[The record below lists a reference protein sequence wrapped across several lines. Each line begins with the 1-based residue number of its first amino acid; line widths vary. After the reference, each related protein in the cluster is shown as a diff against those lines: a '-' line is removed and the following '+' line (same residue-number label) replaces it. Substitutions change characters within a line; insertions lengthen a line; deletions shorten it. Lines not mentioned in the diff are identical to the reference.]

1 MDTDRQIRLLNE
13 MQRLLEGQINLARQG
28 RLSEVEA
35 LGQKVNGIVEEIAQI
50 GTLASAEFEGQRKQ
64 IARLYRNLK
73 LTLTDQRDEVS
84 RELDRIR
91 RGRKTIGVYRS
102 SIQAG
107 RK

>member
-35 LGQKVNGIVEEIAQI
+35 LGQKVNGIVEEIAQR
-50 GTLASAEFEGQRKQ
+50 GTFESAEFEGQRKQ

-84 RELDRIR
+84 REMDRIR
-91 RGRKTIGVYRS
+91 KGRRTLGVYRD
-102 SIQAG
+102 SIQV
-107 RK
+107 

>member
-1 MDTDRQIRLLNE
+1 MGTDRQVWLLNE
-13 MQRLLEGQINLARQG
+13 IQKLLEGQIDLARQG

-35 LGQKVNGIVEEIAQI
+35 LGRKVNGIVEEIAQR
-50 GTLASAEFEGQRKQ
+50 GTLESEEFEGRRKQ
-64 IARLYRNLK
+64 IARLYQNLK

-102 SIQAG
+102 SIQAA

>member
-1 MDTDRQIRLLNE
+1 MDTDRQIWLLNE
-13 MQRLLEGQINLARQG
+13 MQKLLEGQIDFARQG

-35 LGQKVNGIVEEIAQI
+35 LGKKVNGILEEIAQR
-50 GTLASAEFEGQRKQ
+50 GTVESAEFEGRRKQ
-64 IARLYRNLK
+64 IARLYRDLR

-102 SIQAG
+102 SIQAV

>member
-1 MDTDRQIRLLNE
+1 MDTDRQTWLLNE
-13 MQRLLEGQINLARQG
+13 MQKLLEGQIDLARQG

-35 LGQKVNGIVEEIAQI
+35 LGEKVSGIVEEIAQKGI
-50 GTLASAEFEGQRKQ
+50 LESAEFEGQRKQ

-91 RGRKTIGVYRS
+91 RGRRTIGVYRS
-102 SIQAG
+102 SIQAA

>member
-1 MDTDRQIRLLNE
+1 MGTDRQIWLLNE
-13 MQRLLEGQINLARQG
+13 MQRLLEGQIDLARQG
-28 RLSEVEA
+28 RLSEVET
-35 LGQKVNGIVEEIAQI
+35 LGEKVSGIVEEIAQK
-50 GTLASAEFEGQRKQ
+50 GALESEESEGQRKQ